1 MTQKH
6 TAFTLVEL
14 LVVVAIIA
22 LLIAILLPSL
32 GKAREAARAVGCM
45 SMFRSAGLSAQQF
58 SSDHNQILIATRFN
72 FRTDPLFSGSDYA
85 ANVLYYY
92 QTGKLSPPTWT
103 PGIKNLLCPSDTR
116 SLTDTSL
123 WTTARIQIPVSTA
136 PNAYLCGFYLAAT
149 GPATVSRTTAY
160 SYPAQTLLFSET
172 PSFSYQTGPILGTL
186 PANDNYYLSG
196 WNRPPTLRHAG
207 EQKAT
212 CLFLDGHV
220 ESLYAVSAHV
230 QADNKG
236 WPYVEG
242 LESITFWK
250 GILPP

>member
-72 FRTDPLFSGSDYA
+72 FRTDPLFASGRDHA

-92 QTGKLSPPTWT
+92 QTGKLSPSTWA

-123 WTTARIQIPVSTA
+123 WTTVRIQIPVSAA
-136 PNAYLCGFYLAAT
+136 PNAYLCEFYPNAT
-149 GPATVSRTTAY
+149 DPATVRRAS
-160 SYPAQTLLFSET
+160 SYIYPSQTLLFSET
-172 PSFSYQTGPILGTL
+172 PSFFYQTGPILGTL
-186 PANDNYYLSG
+186 PANTNYYISG

-207 EQKAT
+207 EQKAS

-220 ESLYAVSAHV
+220 ESLHAVSAYV

-242 LESITFWK
+242 LESITFWQ
-250 GILPP
+250 GILP